1 MMPFP
6 KTCVGC
12 TEETGRSSTCHSTCG
27 RYLDARAVRDK
38 EIEEMRKQKQR
49 EREALAVEFD
59 CKDKIRR
66 RLYGK

>member
-12 TEETGRSSTCHSTCG
+12 TERSVGCHSTCR

-49 EREALAVEFD
+49 EREVLEVEFV
-59 CKDKIRR
+59 CKEKIRR
-66 RLYGK
+66 RIHG